1 MPSFVNPIHT
11 NANALNSGTKNEVK
25 DTKNAPK
32 SASKDFN
39 KILNQ
44 KISKDKTAP
53 KENPNALKATPK
65 DAKEDA
71 KELEKTPTPHHQH
84 AQNLAKDQQAPTLKD
99 LLNHKKTTASHEA
112 QHETHEPTLKDLL
125 NHKKTTAS
133 HEAQHETH
141 EMHETNP
148 KTPNETLNKNEKKP
162 NGVASNAHQ
171 ANLTNKNPLTPT
183 NHANN
188 AIKNPT
194 APTHNAKEPKTLKD
208 IHALSQKHDLNA
220 SNIQVGTPLE
230 KKETP
235 LNASDQLALKTTQ
248 TSINHT
254 LAKNDSKNTANLSSV
269 LQSLEKKESH
279 NKERTT
285 PPSNEKKTPPLREA
299 LQMNAIKRDKTLSKK
314 KPEKTPTK
322 TQTTAATPENAPK
335 IPLKTPPLMPLIG
348 ANPPNDNAPTPL
360 EKEEK
365 AKEVS
370 ENKEKTKESN
380 NSAQSAQN
388 AQASDKTSENKSAAP
403 KETIKHFTQQLKQ
416 EIQEYK
422 PPMSRISMDLFPKEL
437 GKVEVTIQKVGK
449 NLKVSVIS
457 HNNSLQT
464 FLDNQQDLKN
474 SLNALGFEG
483 VDLSFSQDSSKEQPK
498 EPLREPFKEQESTPL
513 KENALK
519 SYQEN
524 TDNENKETS
533 MQITLYA

>member
-1 MPSFVNPIHT
+1 MPSPINPIHT
-11 NANALNSGTKNEVK
+11 NASTLNSGAKNE

-32 SASKDFN
+32 NASKDFS

-53 KENPNALKATPK
+53 KENPSALKTTPK

-71 KELEKTPTPHHQH
+71 KALEKTPTLPHQH
-84 AQNLAKDQQAPTLKD
+84 AQNPAKDQQAPTLKD
-99 LLNHKKTTASHEA
+99 WLNHQKTTAPHKA
-112 QHETHEPTLKDLL
+112 QHETHEA
-125 NHKKTTAS
+125 N
-133 HEAQHETH
+133 
-141 EMHETNP
+141 ETNP

-162 NGVASNAHQ
+162 NEALSNAHQ
-171 ANLTNKNPLTPT
+171 TNLPNKNPITPT

-194 APTHNAKEPKTLKD
+194 TPTHNAKDPKTLKD
-208 IHALSQKHDLNA
+208 IQTLSQKHDLNA
-220 SNIQVGTPLE
+220 SNIQATTPLE

-235 LNASDQLALKTTQ
+235 LSTSDHLALKTTQ
-248 TSINHT
+248 TPINHT
-254 LAKNDSKNTANLSSV
+254 LAKNDAKNTANLSSV
-269 LQSLEKKESH
+269 LQSLEKKEPH
-279 NKERTT
+279 NKEHAN
-285 PPSNEKKTPPLREA
+285 PPNNEKKTPPLKEA

-314 KPEKTPTK
+314 KSEKTQTK
-322 TQTTAATPENAPK
+322 TQTTAPSATPENALK
-335 IPLKTPPLMPLIG
+335 IPLKTPPLMPLTG
-348 ANPPNDNAPTPL
+348 ANPPNDNIPTPP
-360 EKEEK
+360 EKEETT
-365 AKEVS
+365 KEIS
-370 ENKEKTKESN
+370 ENKEKAKETN

-388 AQASDKTSENKSAAP
+388 AQASDKTSDNKSIAP

-437 GKVEVTIQKVGK
+437 GKVEVIIQKVGK

-483 VDLSFSQDSSKEQPK
+483 VDLSFSQDSSKEQQAPK
-498 EPLREPFKEQESTPL
+498 DQPKEPFKEQELTPL

-524 TDNENKETS
+524 TDHENQETS

>member
-1 MPSFVNPIHT
+1 MPSPVNPIHT
-11 NANALNSGTKNEVK
+11 NANALNGGAKNEVK

-32 SASKDFN
+32 SASKDFS

-53 KENPNALKATPK
+53 KEDPSASKVTPK

-71 KELEKTPTPHHQH
+71 KTLEKTPTPPHQH
-84 AQNLAKDQQAPTLKD
+84 AQNLAKDQQALTLKD
-99 LLNHKKTTASHEA
+99 WLNHQKTTASHEA
-112 QHETHEPTLKDLL
+112 QHETHEA
-125 NHKKTTAS
+125 N
-133 HEAQHETH
+133 
-141 EMHETNP
+141 ETNP
-148 KTPNETLNKNEKKP
+148 KTPNKTLNKNEKKP
-162 NGVASNAHQ
+162 NEVTSNAHQ
-171 ANLTNKNPLTPT
+171 TNLPNKNPITPT
-183 NHANN
+183 NRTDN
-188 AIKNPT
+188 AIKTPT
-194 APTHNAKEPKTLKD
+194 TPTHNAKDPKTLKD
-208 IHALSQKHDLNA
+208 IQTLSQKHDLNA
-220 SNIQVGTPLE
+220 SNIQAATTPE
-230 KKETP
+230 NKNP
-235 LNASDQLALKTTQ
+235 LNASDHLALKTTQ
-248 TSINHT
+248 TPTNHT
-254 LAKNDSKNTANLSSV
+254 LAKNDAKNTANLSSV
-269 LQSLEKKESH
+269 LQSLEKKDPH
-279 NKERTT
+279 NKEHAT
-285 PPSNEKKTPPLREA
+285 PPNNKKKTPPLKEA

-314 KPEKTPTK
+314 KPEKTPIHVK
-322 TQTTAATPENAPK
+322 TQTTAPSATPENAPK
-335 IPLKTPPLMPLIG
+335 IPLKTPPLMPLMG
-348 ANPPNDNAPTPL
+348 ANPPNNNAPTPL

-365 AKEVS
+365 TQEIS
-370 ENKEKTKESN
+370 DNKEKAKESN

-388 AQASDKTSENKSAAP
+388 TQASDKTSENKNIAP

-422 PPMSRISMDLFPKEL
+422 PPMSKISMDLFPKEL

-483 VDLSFSQDSSKEQPK
+483 VDLSFSQDSSKEQQAPK
-498 EPLREPFKEQESTPL
+498 DQPKEPFKEQELTPL

-524 TDNENKETS
+524 TDHENQETS

>member
-1 MPSFVNPIHT
+1 MPSPVNPIHT
-11 NANALNSGTKNEVK
+11 NANALNSGAKNEVK

-32 SASKDFN
+32 SASKDFS

-71 KELEKTPTPHHQH
+71 KTLEKTPTLPHQH

-99 LLNHKKTTASHEA
+99 WLNRPKTTASHEA
-112 QHETHEPTLKDLL
+112 QHEK
-125 NHKKTTAS
+125 N
-133 HEAQHETH
+133 
-141 EMHETNP
+141 HETNP

-162 NGVASNAHQ
+162 NEVISNAHQ
-171 ANLTNKNPLTPT
+171 TNLPSKNPITPT
-183 NHANN
+183 NRANN
-188 AIKNPT
+188 AIKTPT
-194 APTHNAKEPKTLKD
+194 TPTHNAKESKTLKD
-208 IHALSQKHDLNA
+208 IQTLSQKHDLNA
-220 SNIQVGTPLE
+220 SNIQAATTPE
-230 KKETP
+230 NKTP
-235 LNASDQLALKTTQ
+235 LNASDHLTLKTTQ
-248 TSINHT
+248 TPTNHT
-254 LAKNDSKNTANLSSV
+254 LAKNDAKNTANLSSV
-269 LQSLEKKESH
+269 LQSLEKKEPH
-279 NKERTT
+279 NKEHAN
-285 PPSNEKKTPPLREA
+285 PLNNEKKTPPLKEA
-299 LQMNAIKRDKTLSKK
+299 LEMNAIKRDKTLSKK
-314 KPEKTPTK
+314 KPEKTQTK
-322 TQTTAATPENAPK
+322 AQTTALSITPENAPK

-348 ANPPNDNAPTPL
+348 ANPPPNDNPPTLL
-360 EKEEK
+360 EKEETT
-365 AKEVS
+365 KEAS
-370 ENKEKTKESN
+370 ENKEKTKETN
-380 NSAQSAQN
+380 NSAQNAQN
-388 AQASDKTSENKSAAP
+388 AQASDKTSENKSIAP

-416 EIQEYK
+416 EFQEYK

-437 GKVEVTIQKVGK
+437 GKVEVIIQKVGK

-498 EPLREPFKEQESTPL
+498 EQLRELFKEQELTPL

-524 TDNENKETS
+524 TDHENQETS

>member
-1 MPSFVNPIHT
+1 MPSPVNPIHT
-11 NANALNSGTKNEVK
+11 NANALNSGAKNEVK

-32 SASKDFN
+32 SASKDFS

-71 KELEKTPTPHHQH
+71 KTLEKTPTLPHQH

-99 LLNHKKTTASHEA
+99 WLNRPKTHPTAPHET
-112 QHETHEPTLKDLL
+112 QHETHEA
-125 NHKKTTAS
+125 N
-133 HEAQHETH
+133 
-141 EMHETNP
+141 ETNP

-162 NGVASNAHQ
+162 NEVTSNAHQ
-171 ANLTNKNPLTPT
+171 TNLPNKNPITPT

-188 AIKNPT
+188 AIKTPT
-194 APTHNAKEPKTLKD
+194 TPTHNTKDPKTLKD
-208 IHALSQKHDLNA
+208 IQTLSQKHDLNA
-220 SNIQVGTPLE
+220 SNIQATTPLE

-235 LNASDQLALKTTQ
+235 LSAGDQLALKTAQ
-248 TSINHT
+248 TPINHT
-254 LAKNDSKNTANLSSV
+254 LAKNDAKNTANLSSV

-279 NKERTT
+279 NKEHAT
-285 PPSNEKKTPPLREA
+285 PPNNEKKTPPLKEA
-299 LQMNAIKRDKTLSKK
+299 LPMNAIKRDKTLSKK
-314 KPEKTPTK
+314 KSEKTPTK
-322 TQTTAATPENAPK
+322 AQTTTPSIAPENALK

-365 AKEVS
+365 TKEAS
-370 ENKEKTKESN
+370 DNKEKTKESS

-388 AQASDKTSENKSAAP
+388 AQASDKTSENKSVTP

-498 EPLREPFKEQESTPL
+498 ESLREPFKEQEPTPL

>member
-1 MPSFVNPIHT
+1 MPSPVNSIHT
-11 NANALNSGTKNEVK
+11 NANALNGGAKNEVK
-25 DTKNAPK
+25 DAKNAPK
-32 SASKDFN
+32 SASKDFS

-53 KENPNALKATPK
+53 KESPNPNASKVTPK
-65 DAKEDA
+65 DAKA
-71 KELEKTPTPHHQH
+71 LEKTPTLPHQH
-84 AQNLAKDQQAPTLKD
+84 AQNPAKDQQAPTLKD
-99 LLNHKKTTASHEA
+99 WLNHQKTTASHET
-112 QHETHEPTLKDLL
+112 QHETHE
-125 NHKKTTAS
+125 
-133 HEAQHETH
+133 
-141 EMHETNP
+141 HETNP

-162 NGVASNAHQ
+162 NGVTSNAHQ
-171 ANLTNKNPLTPT
+171 TNLTNKNPITPT

-194 APTHNAKEPKTLKD
+194 APTHNAKESKTLKD
-208 IHALSQKHDLNA
+208 IQTLSQKHDLNA
-220 SNIQVGTPLE
+220 SNIQATTPLE

-235 LNASDQLALKTTQ
+235 LNASDQFALKTTQ
-248 TSINHT
+248 TPINNT
-254 LAKNDSKNTANLSSV
+254 LAKNDAKNTANLSSV
-269 LQSLEKKESH
+269 LQSLEKKDPH
-279 NKERTT
+279 NKEHAN
-285 PPSNEKKTPPLREA
+285 PQNNEKKTPPLKEA
-299 LQMNAIKRDKTLSKK
+299 LEMNAIKRDKTLSKK
-314 KPEKTPTK
+314 KSEKTPIHAK
-322 TQTTAATPENAPK
+322 TQTTAQATTPENTPK

-348 ANPPNDNAPTPL
+348 ANPPNDNAPTLL
-360 EKEEK
+360 EKEETTKEASDNKEK
-365 AKEVS
+365 AKETNS
-370 ENKEKTKESN
+370 
-380 NSAQSAQN
+380 SAQSAQN
-388 AQASDKTSENKSAAP
+388 TQASDKTSENKSIAP

-437 GKVEVTIQKVGK
+437 GKVEVIIQKVGK

-483 VDLSFSQDSSKEQPK
+483 VDLSFSQDSSKEQQAPK
-498 EPLREPFKEQESTPL
+498 DQPKEPFKEQELTPL

-524 TDNENKETS
+524 TDNEHKETS

>member
-1 MPSFVNPIHT
+1 MPSPVNPIHT
-11 NANALNSGTKNEVK
+11 NANALNSGAKNEVK
-25 DTKNAPK
+25 DAKNAPK
-32 SASKDFN
+32 SASKDFS

-53 KENPNALKATPK
+53 KENPNTLKTTPK
-65 DAKEDA
+65 NAKEDA
-71 KELEKTPTPHHQH
+71 KKLEKTPTLPHQH
-84 AQNLAKDQQAPTLKD
+84 AQNPAKDQQAPTLKD

-112 QHETHEPTLKDLL
+112 QHEK
-125 NHKKTTAS
+125 N
-133 HEAQHETH
+133 
-141 EMHETNP
+141 HETNP

-162 NGVASNAHQ
+162 NEVISNAHQ
-171 ANLTNKNPLTPT
+171 TNLASKNPITPT

-194 APTHNAKEPKTLKD
+194 APTHNAKDPKTLKD
-208 IHALSQKHDLNA
+208 IQTLSQKHDLNA
-220 SNIQVGTPLE
+220 SNIQAATTPE
-230 KKETP
+230 NKNP

-248 TSINHT
+248 TPTNHT
-254 LAKNDSKNTANLSSV
+254 LAKNDAKNTANLSSV

-279 NKERTT
+279 NKEHAN
-285 PPSNEKKTPPLREA
+285 PQNNEKKTPPLKEA
-299 LQMNAIKRDKTLSKK
+299 LPMNAIKRDKTLSKK
-314 KPEKTPTK
+314 KSEKTPIHAK
-322 TQTTAATPENAPK
+322 TQTTAPSIAPENAPK
-335 IPLKTPPLMPLIG
+335 IPLKTPPLMPLTG
-348 ANPPNDNAPTPL
+348 ANPPPNDNIPTPL
-360 EKEEK
+360 EKEETT
-365 AKEVS
+365 KEAS
-370 ENKEKTKESN
+370 DNKEKTKESN
-380 NSAQSAQN
+380 SNAQSAQN
-388 AQASDKTSENKSAAP
+388 TQASDKTSENKSIAP

-437 GKVEVTIQKVGK
+437 GKVEVIIQKVGK

-483 VDLSFSQDSSKEQPK
+483 VDLSFSQDSSKEQQAPKDQPK
-498 EPLREPFKEQESTPL
+498 ELFKEQESTPL

-524 TDNENKETS
+524 TDHENQETS

>member
-11 NANALNSGTKNEVK
+11 NANALNSEAKNGVK

-32 SASKDFN
+32 STSKDFS

-112 QHETHEPTLKDLL
+112 QHETHE
-125 NHKKTTAS
+125 
-133 HEAQHETH
+133 
-141 EMHETNP
+141 TNP

-162 NGVASNAHQ
+162 NGVISNAHQ

-208 IHALSQKHDLNA
+208 IQTLSQKHDLNA
-220 SNIQVGTPLE
+220 SNIQVSAPLE

-254 LAKNDSKNTANLSSV
+254 LAKNDAKNTANLSSV
-269 LQSLEKKESH
+269 LQSLEKKEPQ
-279 NKERTT
+279 NKERAT

-322 TQTTAATPENAPK
+322 TQTTAQAATPENAPK

-370 ENKEKTKESN
+370 ENKEKTKEST
-380 NSAQSAQN
+380 NSAQNAQN

-437 GKVEVTIQKVGK
+437 GKVEVVIQKVGK
-449 NLKVSVIS
+449 NLKVSVVS

-498 EPLREPFKEQESTPL
+498 EQLREPFKEQELTPL

>member
-1 MPSFVNPIHT
+1 MPSPVNPLHT
-11 NANALNSGTKNEVK
+11 NANALNGGAKNEVK

-32 SASKDFN
+32 SASKDFS

-53 KENPNALKATPK
+53 KESPNHSALKDAPK

-71 KELEKTPTPHHQH
+71 KALEKTPTLPHQH
-84 AQNLAKDQQAPTLKD
+84 AQNPAKDQQAPTLKD
-99 LLNHKKTTASHEA
+99 WLNHPKTTAEHEA
-112 QHETHEPTLKDLL
+112 QHETHEA
-125 NHKKTTAS
+125 N
-133 HEAQHETH
+133 
-141 EMHETNP
+141 ETNP

-162 NGVASNAHQ
+162 NEVASNAHQ
-171 ANLTNKNPLTPT
+171 TNLPNKNPITPNHATKTPT
-183 NHANN
+183 
-188 AIKNPT
+188 T
-194 APTHNAKEPKTLKD
+194 PTHNAKDPKTLKD
-208 IHALSQKHDLNA
+208 IQTLSQKHDLNA
-220 SNIQVGTPLE
+220 SNIQAATTPENKTPLS
-230 KKETP
+230 
-235 LNASDQLALKTTQ
+235 ASDQLALKTTQ
-248 TSINHT
+248 TPTNHT
-254 LAKNDSKNTANLSSV
+254 LAKNDAKNTANLSSV
-269 LQSLEKKESH
+269 LQSLEKKEPH
-279 NKERTT
+279 NKEHAN
-285 PPSNEKKTPPLREA
+285 PQNSEKKTPPLKEA

-322 TQTTAATPENAPK
+322 TQTTAPSATPENAPK
-335 IPLKTPPLMPLIG
+335 LALKTPPLMPLIG
-348 ANPPNDNAPTPL
+348 ANPPPNDNAPTPL

-365 AKEVS
+365 TKEVS
-370 ENKEKTKESN
+370 DNKEKAKETSSN
-380 NSAQSAQN
+380 AQSAQN
-388 AQASDKTSENKSAAP
+388 TQASDKTSDNKSIAP
-403 KETIKHFTQQLKQ
+403 KETIKHFAQQLKQ

-422 PPMSRISMDLFPKEL
+422 PPMSKISMDLFPKEL

-483 VDLSFSQDSSKEQPK
+483 VDLSFSQDSSKEQQAPK
-498 EPLREPFKEQESTPL
+498 DQPKEPFKEQELTPL

-524 TDNENKETS
+524 TDHENKETS

>member
-1 MPSFVNPIHT
+1 MPSPVNPLHT
-11 NANALNSGTKNEVK
+11 NANALNSGAKNEVK
-25 DTKNAPK
+25 DAKNAPK
-32 SASKDFN
+32 SASKDFS

-44 KISKDKTAP
+44 KISKDKTAS
-53 KENPNALKATPK
+53 KESPNPNASKVTPK
-65 DAKEDA
+65 DAKT
-71 KELEKTPTPHHQH
+71 LEKTPTPPHQH

-99 LLNHKKTTASHEA
+99 WLNHKKTTAPHEA
-112 QHETHEPTLKDLL
+112 QHETHE
-125 NHKKTTAS
+125 
-133 HEAQHETH
+133 
-141 EMHETNP
+141 HETNP
-148 KTPNETLNKNEKKP
+148 KAPNETLNKNEKKP
-162 NGVASNAHQ
+162 NEVTSNAHQ
-171 ANLTNKNPLTPT
+171 TNLPNKNPITPT
-183 NHANN
+183 NRANN

-194 APTHNAKEPKTLKD
+194 TPTHNAKDPKTLKD
-208 IHALSQKHDLNA
+208 IQTLSQKHDLNA
-220 SNIQVGTPLE
+220 SNIQAATTPE
-230 KKETP
+230 NKNP
-235 LNASDQLALKTTQ
+235 LNASDQFALKTTQ
-248 TSINHT
+248 TPTSHT
-254 LAKNDSKNTANLSSV
+254 LAKNDAKNTANLSSV
-269 LQSLEKKESH
+269 LQSLEKKESL
-279 NKERTT
+279 NKEHAN
-285 PPSNEKKTPPLREA
+285 PQNSEKKTPPLKEA

-322 TQTTAATPENAPK
+322 TQTTAPSIAPENAPK

-348 ANPPNDNAPTPL
+348 ANPPPNNNAPTPL
-360 EKEEK
+360 EKEETT
-365 AKEVS
+365 KEAS
-370 ENKEKTKESN
+370 DNKEKTKESS
-380 NSAQSAQN
+380 NSTQNAQN
-388 AQASDKTSENKSAAP
+388 AQASDKTSENKSIAP

-422 PPMSRISMDLFPKEL
+422 PPMSKISMDLFPKEL
-437 GKVEVTIQKVGK
+437 GKVEVVIQKVGK

-498 EPLREPFKEQESTPL
+498 EQLREPFKEQELTPL

>member
-1 MPSFVNPIHT
+1 MPSPINPIHT
-11 NANALNSGTKNEVK
+11 NASTNANANASTLINSGAKNE

-32 SASKDFN
+32 SASKDFS

-53 KENPNALKATPK
+53 KENPSALKATPK
-65 DAKEDA
+65 NSKEGAKEDA
-71 KELEKTPTPHHQH
+71 KALEKTPTLPHQH
-84 AQNLAKDQQAPTLKD
+84 AQNPAKDQQAPTLKD
-99 LLNHKKTTASHEA
+99 LLNHQKTTASHEA
-112 QHETHEPTLKDLL
+112 QHETHK
-125 NHKKTTAS
+125 
-133 HEAQHETH
+133 
-141 EMHETNP
+141 MHETNP

-162 NGVASNAHQ
+162 NGVISNAHQ
-171 ANLTNKNPLTPT
+171 ENLTHKNPLTPT
-183 NHANN
+183 NHAN
-188 AIKNPT
+188 KNPT

-208 IHALSQKHDLNA
+208 IQTLSQKHDLNA

-254 LAKNDSKNTANLSSV
+254 LAKNDAKNTANLSSV

-279 NKERTT
+279 NKEHAT

-322 TQTTAATPENAPK
+322 TQTTAPSITPENAPK
-335 IPLKTPPLMPLIG
+335 ISLKTPPLMPLIG

-360 EKEEK
+360 EKEETT
-365 AKEVS
+365 KETS
-370 ENKEKTKESN
+370 DNKEKTKEST

-388 AQASDKTSENKSAAP
+388 AQASDKASENKSTAP

-483 VDLSFSQDSSKEQPK
+483 VDLSFSQDSSKEQPR
-498 EPLREPFKEQESTPL
+498 EPLREPFKEQELTPL

-524 TDNENKETS
+524 TDNENQETS

>member
-1 MPSFVNPIHT
+1 MPSPINPIHT
-11 NANALNSGTKNEVK
+11 NANASASINSGAKNEVK

-32 SASKDFN
+32 SASKDFS

-65 DAKEDA
+65 DAKENA

-99 LLNHKKTTASHEA
+99 LLNHKKTTVSHEA
-112 QHETHEPTLKDLL
+112 QHEI
-125 NHKKTTAS
+125 HKN
-133 HEAQHETH
+133 
-141 EMHETNP
+141 HETNP

-162 NGVASNAHQ
+162 NGVTSNAHQ

-183 NHANN
+183 NHAN
-188 AIKNPT
+188 KNPT
-194 APTHNAKEPKTLKD
+194 APTDTKKEPKTLKD
-208 IHALSQKHDLNA
+208 IQTLSQKHDLNA

-248 TSINHT
+248 TPINNT
-254 LAKNDSKNTANLSSV
+254 LAKNDAKNTANLSSV

-279 NKERTT
+279 NKEHAT

-322 TQTTAATPENAPK
+322 TQTITQAVTPENAPK

-370 ENKEKTKESN
+370 ENKEKTKESTS
-380 NSAQSAQN
+380 SAQSAQN
-388 AQASDKTSENKSAAP
+388 AQASDKASENKSAAP

-498 EPLREPFKEQESTPL
+498 EPFKESFKDQESTPL

>member
-1 MPSFVNPIHT
+1 MPSPINPIHT
-11 NANALNSGTKNEVK
+11 NANALNSGAKNE

-32 SASKDFN
+32 SASKDFS

-53 KENPNALKATPK
+53 KEDPNALKATPK
-65 DAKEDA
+65 DAKA
-71 KELEKTPTPHHQH
+71 LEKTPTLPYQH
-84 AQNLAKDQQAPTLKD
+84 AQNPAKDQQAPTLKD
-99 LLNHKKTTASHEA
+99 WLNHQKTTASHEA
-112 QHETHEPTLKDLL
+112 QHETHE
-125 NHKKTTAS
+125 
-133 HEAQHETH
+133 
-141 EMHETNP
+141 HETNP

-162 NGVASNAHQ
+162 NGVTSNAHQ
-171 ANLTNKNPLTPT
+171 TNLASKNPITPT

-194 APTHNAKEPKTLKD
+194 TPTHNAKDPKTLKD
-208 IHALSQKHDLNA
+208 IQTLSQKHDLNA
-220 SNIQVGTPLE
+220 SNIQAATTPE
-230 KKETP
+230 NKNP
-235 LNASDQLALKTTQ
+235 LNASDHLALKTTQ
-248 TSINHT
+248 TPTNHT
-254 LAKNDSKNTANLSSV
+254 LAKNGAKNTANLSSV

-279 NKERTT
+279 NKEHAN
-285 PPSNEKKTPPLREA
+285 PSHNEKKTPPLKEA

-314 KPEKTPTK
+314 KSEKTPTK
-322 TQTTAATPENAPK
+322 AQTTAPSIAPENAPK
-335 IPLKTPPLMPLIG
+335 IPFKTPPLMPLIG
-348 ANPPNDNAPTPL
+348 ANPPNDNIPTPL

-365 AKEVS
+365 TQEIS
-370 ENKEKTKESN
+370 DNKEKTKETN
-380 NSAQSAQN
+380 NSAQNAQN
-388 AQASDKTSENKSAAP
+388 TQASDKTSENKSVTP

-422 PPMSRISMDLFPKEL
+422 PPMSKISMDLFPKEL
-437 GKVEVTIQKVGK
+437 GKVEVIIQKVGK

-498 EPLREPFKEQESTPL
+498 EQLRELFKEQESTPL

>member
-1 MPSFVNPIHT
+1 MPSPINPIHT
-11 NANALNSGTKNEVK
+11 NASANALNSGAKNEVK
-25 DTKNAPK
+25 EAKNAPK
-32 SASKDFN
+32 SASKDFS

-65 DAKEDA
+65 NSKEGAKENA

-112 QHETHEPTLKDLL
+112 QHEI
-125 NHKKTTAS
+125 HKN
-133 HEAQHETH
+133 
-141 EMHETNP
+141 HETNP

-162 NGVASNAHQ
+162 NGVASSAHQ

-183 NHANN
+183 NN

-208 IHALSQKHDLNA
+208 IQTLSQKHDLNA
-220 SNIQVGTPLE
+220 SNIQVGAPLE

-248 TSINHT
+248 TPINHT
-254 LAKNDSKNTANLSSV
+254 LAKNDAKNTANLSSV

-299 LQMNAIKRDKTLSKK
+299 LPMNAIKRDKTLSKK
-314 KPEKTPTK
+314 KLEKTPTK

-335 IPLKTPPLMPLIG
+335 VPLKTPPLMPLIG
-348 ANPPNDNAPTPL
+348 ANSPNDNAPTPL

-365 AKEVS
+365 AKEAS
-370 ENKEKTKESN
+370 DNKEKTKEST
-380 NSAQSAQN
+380 NSTQSTQN

-498 EPLREPFKEQESTPL
+498 EQLREPFKEQESTPL

>member
-1 MPSFVNPIHT
+1 MPSPVNPIHT
-11 NANALNSGTKNEVK
+11 NANALNSGAKNEVK
-25 DTKNAPK
+25 DAKNAPK
-32 SASKDFN
+32 STSKDFS

-53 KENPNALKATPK
+53 KESPNHSALKATPK
-65 DAKEDA
+65 DAKA
-71 KELEKTPTPHHQH
+71 LEKTPTPNHQH

-99 LLNHKKTTASHEA
+99 LLNHPKTHPTAE
-112 QHETHEPTLKDLL
+112 HETHEA
-125 NHKKTTAS
+125 N
-133 HEAQHETH
+133 
-141 EMHETNP
+141 ETNP

-162 NGVASNAHQ
+162 NEVASNAHQ
-171 ANLTNKNPLTPT
+171 TNLPNKNPITP

-188 AIKNPT
+188 ANNANKTPT
-194 APTHNAKEPKTLKD
+194 TPTHNAKDPKTLKD
-208 IHALSQKHDLNA
+208 IQTLSQKHDLNA
-220 SNIQVGTPLE
+220 SNIQAATTPE
-230 KKETP
+230 NKNP
-235 LNASDQLALKTTQ
+235 LNASDHLALKTTQ
-248 TSINHT
+248 TPTNHT
-254 LAKNDSKNTANLSSV
+254 LAKNDAKNTANLSSV
-269 LQSLEKKESH
+269 LQSLEKKEPL
-279 NKERTT
+279 NKEHAN
-285 PPSNEKKTPPLREA
+285 PQNNEKKTPPLKEA

-314 KPEKTPTK
+314 KPEKTPTHAK
-322 TQTTAATPENAPK
+322 TQTTAQATTPENAPK
-335 IPLKTPPLMPLIG
+335 LALKTPPLMPLIG

-365 AKEVS
+365 TKEIS
-370 ENKEKTKESN
+370 DNKEKAKETNSN
-380 NSAQSAQN
+380 AQSAQN
-388 AQASDKTSENKSAAP
+388 TQASDKTSENKSIAP

-422 PPMSRISMDLFPKEL
+422 PPMSKISMDLFPKEL

-483 VDLSFSQDSSKEQPK
+483 VDLSFSQDSSKEQQAPK
-498 EPLREPFKEQESTPL
+498 EQPKEPFKEQELTPL

-524 TDNENKETS
+524 TDHENQETS

>member
-1 MPSFVNPIHT
+1 MPSPVNPIHT
-11 NANALNSGTKNEVK
+11 NANALNSGAKSEY
-25 DTKNAPK
+25 TKNAPK
-32 SASKDFN
+32 SASKDFS

-65 DAKEDA
+65 NSKEGAKEDA
-71 KELEKTPTPHHQH
+71 KTLKTPTLPHQH

-99 LLNHKKTTASHEA
+99 WLNHKKTTAEHEA
-112 QHETHEPTLKDLL
+112 QHETHEA
-125 NHKKTTAS
+125 N
-133 HEAQHETH
+133 
-141 EMHETNP
+141 ETNP

-162 NGVASNAHQ
+162 NEVISNAHQ
-171 ANLTNKNPLTPT
+171 TNLPNKNPLTPT
-183 NHANN
+183 NHANH

-194 APTHNAKEPKTLKD
+194 APTHNAKESKTLKD
-208 IHALSQKHDLNA
+208 IQALSQKHDLNA
-220 SNIQVGTPLE
+220 SNIQAATTPE
-230 KKETP
+230 NKNP
-235 LNASDQLALKTTQ
+235 LNASDQFALKTTQ
-248 TSINHT
+248 TPINHT
-254 LAKNDSKNTANLSSV
+254 LAKNDAKNTANLSSV
-269 LQSLEKKESH
+269 LQSLGKKEPP
-279 NKERTT
+279 NKDHAT
-285 PPSNEKKTPPLREA
+285 PQNNEKKTPPLKEA
-299 LQMNAIKRDKTLSKK
+299 LPMNAIKRDKTLSKK
-314 KPEKTPTK
+314 KSEKTPTK
-322 TQTTAATPENAPK
+322 AQTTAPSIAPKNAPK

-348 ANPPNDNAPTPL
+348 ANPPPNNNAPTPL
-360 EKEEK
+360 EKEETT
-365 AKEVS
+365 KEAS
-370 ENKEKTKESN
+370 DNKEKTKETN

-388 AQASDKTSENKSAAP
+388 AQASDKTSENKSVTP

-437 GKVEVTIQKVGK
+437 GKVEVIIQKVGK

-498 EPLREPFKEQESTPL
+498 EQLRELFKEQESSPL

-524 TDNENKETS
+524 TDHENKETS

>member
-1 MPSFVNPIHT
+1 MPSPVNPLHT
-11 NANALNSGTKNEVK
+11 NANALNSGAKNEVK
-25 DTKNAPK
+25 DAKNAPK
-32 SASKDFN
+32 SASKDFS

-53 KENPNALKATPK
+53 KEDPNALKATPK
-65 DAKEDA
+65 DAKA
-71 KELEKTPTPHHQH
+71 LEKTPTLPHQH
-84 AQNLAKDQQAPTLKD
+84 AQKLAKDQQAPTLKD
-99 LLNHKKTTASHEA
+99 WLNHKKTTAPHET
-112 QHETHEPTLKDLL
+112 QHETHEA
-125 NHKKTTAS
+125 N
-133 HEAQHETH
+133 
-141 EMHETNP
+141 ETNP

-162 NGVASNAHQ
+162 NGVTSNAHQ
-171 ANLTNKNPLTPT
+171 TNLASKNPITP

-194 APTHNAKEPKTLKD
+194 APTDTKKEPKTLKD
-208 IHALSQKHDLNA
+208 IQTLSQKHDLNA
-220 SNIQVGTPLE
+220 SNIQAATTPE
-230 KKETP
+230 NKTP
-235 LNASDQLALKTTQ
+235 LNASDQFALKTTQ
-248 TSINHT
+248 TPTNHT
-254 LAKNDSKNTANLSSV
+254 LAKNDAKNTANLSSV

-279 NKERTT
+279 NKEHAT
-285 PPSNEKKTPPLREA
+285 PPNNEKKTPPLKEA

-314 KPEKTPTK
+314 NSEKTPTHAK
-322 TQTTAATPENAPK
+322 TQTTAQATTPENAPK
-335 IPLKTPPLMPLIG
+335 LTLKTPPLMPLIG

-365 AKEVS
+365 TKEIS
-370 ENKEKTKESN
+370 DNKEKAKET
-380 NSAQSAQN
+380 NSSTQSAQN
-388 AQASDKTSENKSAAP
+388 AQASDKTSENKSVTP

-422 PPMSRISMDLFPKEL
+422 PPMSKISMDLFPKEL
-437 GKVEVTIQKVGK
+437 GKVEVIIQKVGK

-498 EPLREPFKEQESTPL
+498 EQLRELFKEQELTPL

-524 TDNENKETS
+524 TDHENKETS

>member
-11 NANALNSGTKNEVK
+11 NANANASTLINSGAKNEVK

-32 SASKDFN
+32 SASKDFS

-53 KENPNALKATPK
+53 KESPNALKATPK
-65 DAKEDA
+65 DAKENA

-99 LLNHKKTTASHEA
+99 LLNHKKTTASHES
-112 QHETHEPTLKDLL
+112 QHETHK
-125 NHKKTTAS
+125 N
-133 HEAQHETH
+133 
-141 EMHETNP
+141 HETNP

-171 ANLTNKNPLTPT
+171 TNSTNKNPLTPT
-183 NHANN
+183 NHAN
-188 AIKNPT
+188 
-194 APTHNAKEPKTLKD
+194 NAKEPKTLKD

-235 LNASDQLALKTTQ
+235 LNANDQLALKTTQ
-248 TSINHT
+248 TPINHT
-254 LAKNDSKNTANLSSV
+254 LAKNDAKNTANLSSV

-279 NKERTT
+279 NKEHAT
-285 PPSNEKKTPPLREA
+285 PPHNEKKTPPLREA

-322 TQTTAATPENAPK
+322 TQTTAQAAMPENAPK
-335 IPLKTPPLMPLIG
+335 ISLKTPPLMPLIG
-348 ANPPNDNAPTPL
+348 ANPPNNNAPTPL

-365 AKEVS
+365 TKEAS
-370 ENKEKTKESN
+370 DNKEKTKESS

-388 AQASDKTSENKSAAP
+388 TQASDKTSENKSVTP

-498 EPLREPFKEQESTPL
+498 EQLKEQLGESFKEQESTPL

>member
-1 MPSFVNPIHT
+1 MPSPVNPIHT
-11 NANALNSGTKNEVK
+11 NANANASTLINSGAKNE

-32 SASKDFN
+32 SASKDFS

-71 KELEKTPTPHHQH
+71 KTLEKTPTLHPQH
-84 AQNLAKDQQAPTLKD
+84 AQNPAKDQQAPTLKD
-99 LLNHKKTTASHEA
+99 WLNHQKTTASHEA
-112 QHETHEPTLKDLL
+112 QHETHET
-125 NHKKTTAS
+125 N
-133 HEAQHETH
+133 
-141 EMHETNP
+141 ETNP

-162 NGVASNAHQ
+162 NEVTSNAHQ
-171 ANLTNKNPLTPT
+171 TNLPNKNPLTPT
-183 NHANN
+183 NRTNN

-194 APTHNAKEPKTLKD
+194 APTDTKKEPKTLKD
-208 IHALSQKHDLNA
+208 IQTLSQKHDLNA
-220 SNIQVGTPLE
+220 SNIQATTPLE

-235 LNASDQLALKTTQ
+235 LNASDHLALKTTQ
-248 TSINHT
+248 TPTNHT
-254 LAKNDSKNTANLSSV
+254 LAKNDAKNTANLSSV
-269 LQSLEKKESH
+269 LQSLEKKDPLS
-279 NKERTT
+279 KERAT
-285 PPSNEKKTPPLREA
+285 PPSNEKKTPPLKEA
-299 LQMNAIKRDKTLSKK
+299 LPMNAIKRDKTLSKK

-322 TQTTAATPENAPK
+322 TQTTAQAVTPENAPK

-348 ANPPNDNAPTPL
+348 ANPPNDNPPTLL
-360 EKEEK
+360 EEEETIKE
-365 AKEVS
+365 AS
-370 ENKEKTKESN
+370 DNKEKTKESN
-380 NSAQSAQN
+380 NSAQSTQN
-388 AQASDKTSENKSAAP
+388 AQASDKTSENKSVTP
-403 KETIKHFTQQLKQ
+403 KETIKHFAQQLKQ

-422 PPMSRISMDLFPKEL
+422 PPMSKISMDLFPKEL
-437 GKVEVTIQKVGK
+437 GKVEVIIQKVGK

-498 EPLREPFKEQESTPL
+498 EQLRESFKEQELTPL

-524 TDNENKETS
+524 TDNESKETS

>member
-11 NANALNSGTKNEVK
+11 NASANANALNSGAKNEVK

-32 SASKDFN
+32 SASKDFS

-44 KISKDKTAP
+44 KISKDKSAP
-53 KENPNALKATPK
+53 KENPSALKATPK
-65 DAKEDA
+65 DA

-112 QHETHEPTLKDLL
+112 QHETHE
-125 NHKKTTAS
+125 
-133 HEAQHETH
+133 
-141 EMHETNP
+141 TNP
-148 KTPNETLNKNEKKP
+148 KTPNETLSKNEKKP
-162 NGVASNAHQ
+162 NEVASNAHQ
-171 ANLTNKNPLTPT
+171 TSLTNKNPLTPT
-183 NHANN
+183 NHP
-188 AIKNPT
+188 IKNPT

-208 IHALSQKHDLNA
+208 IQTLSQKHDLNA

-230 KKETP
+230 KKETS

-254 LAKNDSKNTANLSSV
+254 LVKNGTKNTANLSSV

-279 NKERTT
+279 NKERAT

-299 LQMNAIKRDKTLSKK
+299 LQMNAVKKDKTLSKK

-322 TQTTAATPENAPK
+322 TQTTAQAATPENAPK

-370 ENKEKTKESN
+370 ENKEKTKEST
-380 NSAQSAQN
+380 NSAQNAQN

>member
-1 MPSFVNPIHT
+1 MPSPVNPIHT
-11 NANALNSGTKNEVK
+11 NANALNSGAKNEVK

-32 SASKDFN
+32 SASKDFS

-71 KELEKTPTPHHQH
+71 KTLEKTPTLQPQH
-84 AQNLAKDQQAPTLKD
+84 AQNLAKNQQAPTLKD
-99 LLNHKKTTASHEA
+99 WLNRPKTHPTASHEA
-112 QHETHEPTLKDLL
+112 QHEK
-125 NHKKTTAS
+125 N
-133 HEAQHETH
+133 
-141 EMHETNP
+141 HETNP

-162 NGVASNAHQ
+162 NGVTSNAHQ
-171 ANLTNKNPLTPT
+171 TNLTNKNPITPT
-183 NHANN
+183 NHANH

-208 IHALSQKHDLNA
+208 IQTLSQKHDLNA
-220 SNIQVGTPLE
+220 SNIQATTPLE

-248 TSINHT
+248 APINNT
-254 LAKNDSKNTANLSSV
+254 LAKNDAKNTANLSSV

-279 NKERTT
+279 NKEHAN
-285 PPSNEKKTPPLREA
+285 PLNNEKKTPPLKEA

-314 KPEKTPTK
+314 KSEKTPTK
-322 TQTTAATPENAPK
+322 AQTTAPSITPENAPK
-335 IPLKTPPLMPLIG
+335 ISLKMPPLIPLIG
-348 ANPPNDNAPTPL
+348 ANPPNDNIPTPL
-360 EKEEK
+360 EKEETT
-365 AKEVS
+365 KEAS
-370 ENKEKTKESN
+370 DNKEKTKETNS
-380 NSAQSAQN
+380 SAQSAQN
-388 AQASDKTSENKSAAP
+388 AQASDKTSENKSTAP

-437 GKVEVTIQKVGK
+437 GKVEVIIQKVGK

-498 EPLREPFKEQESTPL
+498 EQLREPFKEQELPPL
-513 KENALK
+513 KESALK

-524 TDNENKETS
+524 TDHENQETS

>member
-1 MPSFVNPIHT
+1 MPSPINPIHT
-11 NANALNSGTKNEVK
+11 NASTLINSGAKNE

-32 SASKDFN
+32 SASKDFS

-65 DAKEDA
+65 DAKEGA
-71 KELEKTPTPHHQH
+71 KTLEKTPTLPHQH
-84 AQNLAKDQQAPTLKD
+84 AQNPAKDQQAPTLKD
-99 LLNHKKTTASHEA
+99 LLNHKKTTASHET
-112 QHETHEPTLKDLL
+112 QHEK
-125 NHKKTTAS
+125 N
-133 HEAQHETH
+133 
-141 EMHETNP
+141 HETNP
-148 KTPNETLNKNEKKP
+148 KIPNETLNKNEKKP
-162 NGVASNAHQ
+162 NEVTSNAHQ
-171 ANLTNKNPLTPT
+171 TNLASKNPLTPT
-183 NHANN
+183 NHANH
-188 AIKNPT
+188 AIKSPT
-194 APTHNAKEPKTLKD
+194 TPTHNAKESKTLKD
-208 IHALSQKHDLNA
+208 IQTLSQKHDLNA
-220 SNIQVGTPLE
+220 SNIQATTTPE
-230 KKETP
+230 NKTP
-235 LNASDQLALKTTQ
+235 LNASDHLALKTTQ

-254 LAKNDSKNTANLSSV
+254 LTKNDAKNTANLSSV

-285 PPSNEKKTPPLREA
+285 PPNNEKKTPPLKEA
-299 LQMNAIKRDKTLSKK
+299 LPMNAIKRDKTLSRKK
-314 KPEKTPTK
+314 SEKTPTK
-322 TQTTAATPENAPK
+322 AQTTISSATPENAPK
-335 IPLKTPPLMPLIG
+335 IPLKTPPLMPLTG
-348 ANPPNDNAPTPL
+348 ANPPNDNPPTPL
-360 EKEEK
+360 EKEE
-365 AKEVS
+365 ATKEAS
-370 ENKEKTKESN
+370 DNKEKTKESN
-380 NSAQSAQN
+380 NSAQNTQN
-388 AQASDKTSENKSAAP
+388 AQASDKTSENKSVTP

-437 GKVEVTIQKVGK
+437 GKVEVVIQKVGK

-483 VDLSFSQDSSKEQPK
+483 VDLSFSQDSSKEQEK
-498 EPLREPFKEQESTPL
+498 EPFKEPFKEQELTPL

-524 TDNENKETS
+524 TDHENKETS

>member
-1 MPSFVNPIHT
+1 MPSPVNPIHT
-11 NANALNSGTKNEVK
+11 NASTLNSGAKNE

-32 SASKDFN
+32 SASKDFS

-65 DAKEDA
+65 NSKESAKEDA
-71 KELEKTPTPHHQH
+71 KALEKTPTLQPQH
-84 AQNLAKDQQAPTLKD
+84 AQNFAKDQQAPTLKD
-99 LLNHKKTTASHEA
+99 WLNHKKTTASHEA
-112 QHETHEPTLKDLL
+112 QHETHE
-125 NHKKTTAS
+125 
-133 HEAQHETH
+133 
-141 EMHETNP
+141 TNQ

-162 NGVASNAHQ
+162 NEVTSNAHQ
-171 ANLTNKNPLTPT
+171 TNLPNKNPITPT

-194 APTHNAKEPKTLKD
+194 TPTHNAKESKTLKD
-208 IHALSQKHDLNA
+208 IQTLSQKHDLNA
-220 SNIQVGTPLE
+220 SNIQAATTPE
-230 KKETP
+230 NKTP

-248 TSINHT
+248 APTNHT

-269 LQSLEKKESH
+269 LQSLEKKDPHS
-279 NKERTT
+279 KEHAT
-285 PPSNEKKTPPLREA
+285 PPNNEKKTPPLKEA
-299 LQMNAIKRDKTLSKK
+299 LEMNAIKRDKTLSKK

-322 TQTTAATPENAPK
+322 AQTTTPSIAPENAPK

-348 ANPPNDNAPTPL
+348 ANPPNDNPPTLL
-360 EKEEK
+360 EKEETT
-365 AKEVS
+365 KEAS
-370 ENKEKTKESN
+370 DNKEKTKESN

-388 AQASDKTSENKSAAP
+388 AQASDKTSENKSVTP

-437 GKVEVTIQKVGK
+437 GKVEVIIQKVGK

-498 EPLREPFKEQESTPL
+498 EQLRELFKEQESTPL

-524 TDNENKETS
+524 TDNEHKETS

>member
-1 MPSFVNPIHT
+1 MPSPVNPIHT
-11 NANALNSGTKNEVK
+11 NVSTLNSGAKNE

-32 SASKDFN
+32 SASKDFS

-44 KISKDKTAP
+44 KISKDKTTP
-53 KENPNALKATPK
+53 KENPNALKATPQDAK
-65 DAKEDA
+65 ENAKEDA
-71 KELEKTPTPHHQH
+71 KTLEKTPTLPHQH
-84 AQNLAKDQQAPTLKD
+84 AQNPVKDQQAPTLKD
-99 LLNHKKTTASHEA
+99 LLNHQKTTASHEA
-112 QHETHEPTLKDLL
+112 QHEK
-125 NHKKTTAS
+125 N
-133 HEAQHETH
+133 
-141 EMHETNP
+141 HETNP

-162 NGVASNAHQ
+162 NEALSNAHQ
-171 ANLTNKNPLTPT
+171 TNLTNKNPITPT

-188 AIKNPT
+188 AIKTPT
-194 APTHNAKEPKTLKD
+194 TPTHNAKDPKTLKD
-208 IHALSQKHDLNA
+208 IQTLSQKYDLNA
-220 SNIQVGTPLE
+220 SNIQTTAPLE

-248 TSINHT
+248 TPTNHT
-254 LAKNDSKNTANLSSV
+254 LAKNDAKNTANLSSV
-269 LQSLEKKESH
+269 LQSLEKKESP
-279 NKERTT
+279 NKEHAT
-285 PPSNEKKTPPLREA
+285 PLNNEKKTPPLKEA

-314 KPEKTPTK
+314 KSEK
-322 TQTTAATPENAPK
+322 TQTKAQTTAPSIAPENAPK

-348 ANPPNDNAPTPL
+348 ANPPPNDNIPTPL
-360 EKEEK
+360 EKEETTKEASDNKEK
-365 AKEVS
+365 AKE
-370 ENKEKTKESN
+370 SN
-380 NSAQSAQN
+380 SSAQSAQN
-388 AQASDKTSENKSAAP
+388 TQASDKTSENKSIAP

-437 GKVEVTIQKVGK
+437 GKVEVIIQKVGK

-498 EPLREPFKEQESTPL
+498 EQLRELFKEQESSPL

-524 TDNENKETS
+524 TDHENQETS

>member
-1 MPSFVNPIHT
+1 MPSPINPIHT
-11 NANALNSGTKNEVK
+11 NASANASALNSGAKNE

-32 SASKDFN
+32 SASKDFS

-53 KENPNALKATPK
+53 KNSNPSALKDTPQNALKDK
-65 DAKEDA
+65 
-71 KELEKTPTPHHQH
+71 LEKTPTPHHQH
-84 AQNLAKDQQAPTLKD
+84 AQNPAKDQQAPTLKD

-112 QHETHEPTLKDLL
+112 QHE
-125 NHKKTTAS
+125 N
-133 HEAQHETH
+133 
-141 EMHETNP
+141 HETNP

-162 NGVASNAHQ
+162 NGVTSNAHQ
-171 ANLTNKNPLTPT
+171 TNLTNKNPLTPT
-183 NHANN
+183 NHANH

-208 IHALSQKHDLNA
+208 IQTLSQKHDLNA
-220 SNIQVGTPLE
+220 SNIQATAPLE

-235 LNASDQLALKTTQ
+235 LSASDQLALKTTQ
-248 TSINHT
+248 APINHT
-254 LAKNDSKNTANLSSV
+254 LAKNDAKNTANLSSV
-269 LQSLEKKESH
+269 LQSLEKKDPH
-279 NKERTT
+279 NKEHAT
-285 PPSNEKKTPPLREA
+285 PPNNEKKTPPLKEA

-314 KPEKTPTK
+314 KSEKTPTK
-322 TQTTAATPENAPK
+322 AQTTAPSIAPENAPK
-335 IPLKTPPLMPLIG
+335 IPLKTPLLMPLTG
-348 ANPPNDNAPTPL
+348 ANPPPNDNPPTPL

-365 AKEVS
+365 TQEIS
-370 ENKEKTKESN
+370 ENKEKTKETN
-380 NSAQSAQN
+380 NSAQNAQN
-388 AQASDKTSENKSAAP
+388 TQASDKTSENKSTAP

-437 GKVEVTIQKVGK
+437 GKVEVIIQKVGK

-498 EPLREPFKEQESTPL
+498 EQLRELFKEQESTPL

-524 TDNENKETS
+524 TDHENQETS

>member
-1 MPSFVNPIHT
+1 MPSPINPIHT
-11 NANALNSGTKNEVK
+11 NANANALINSGAKNE

-32 SASKDFN
+32 SASKDFS

-44 KISKDKTAP
+44 KISKDKTTP

-65 DAKEDA
+65 DAKA
-71 KELEKTPTPHHQH
+71 LEKTPIPHHQH
-84 AQNLAKDQQAPTLKD
+84 AQNPAKDQQAPTLKD
-99 LLNHKKTTASHEA
+99 LLNHQKTTASHED
-112 QHETHEPTLKDLL
+112 QHE
-125 NHKKTTAS
+125 KK
-133 HEAQHETH
+133 
-141 EMHETNP
+141 HETNP

-162 NGVASNAHQ
+162 NGVTSNAHQ
-171 ANLTNKNPLTPT
+171 TNLTNKNPLTPT

-194 APTHNAKEPKTLKD
+194 TPTHNAKEPKTLKD
-208 IHALSQKHDLNA
+208 IQTLSQKHDLNA
-220 SNIQVGTPLE
+220 SNIQAATTPE
-230 KKETP
+230 NKNP
-235 LNASDQLALKTTQ
+235 LNASDHLALKTTQ
-248 TSINHT
+248 TPINNT
-254 LAKNDSKNTANLSSV
+254 LAKNDAKNTANLSSV
-269 LQSLEKKESH
+269 LQSLEKKESP

-285 PPSNEKKTPPLREA
+285 PPNNEKKTPPLKEA
-299 LQMNAIKRDKTLSKK
+299 LPMNAIKRDKTLSKK
-314 KPEKTPTK
+314 KPEKTQTK
-322 TQTTAATPENAPK
+322 AQTTTPSIAPENAPK

-348 ANPPNDNAPTPL
+348 ANPPNDNPPTLL
-360 EKEEK
+360 EKEETT
-365 AKEVS
+365 KEAS
-370 ENKEKTKESN
+370 DNKEKTKEST

-388 AQASDKTSENKSAAP
+388 AQASDKTNENKSVTP

-422 PPMSRISMDLFPKEL
+422 PPMSRISMDLFPREL
-437 GKVEVTIQKVGK
+437 GKVEVVIQKVGK

-498 EPLREPFKEQESTPL
+498 EQLRELFKEQESSPL

-524 TDNENKETS
+524 TDHENQETS

>member
-1 MPSFVNPIHT
+1 MPSPVNPIHT
-11 NANALNSGTKNEVK
+11 NANALNSGAKNEVK

-32 SASKDFN
+32 SASKDFS

-71 KELEKTPTPHHQH
+71 KTLEKTPTLQPQH
-84 AQNLAKDQQAPTLKD
+84 AQNPAKDQQAPTLKD

-112 QHETHEPTLKDLL
+112 QHEK
-125 NHKKTTAS
+125 N
-133 HEAQHETH
+133 
-141 EMHETNP
+141 HETNP

-162 NGVASNAHQ
+162 NGVTSNAHQ
-171 ANLTNKNPLTPT
+171 TNLPSKNPITP

-194 APTHNAKEPKTLKD
+194 TPTHNAKESKTLKD
-208 IHALSQKHDLNA
+208 IQTLSQKHDLNA
-220 SNIQVGTPLE
+220 SNIQAATTPE
-230 KKETP
+230 NKTP
-235 LNASDQLALKTTQ
+235 LNASDHLALKTTQ
-248 TSINHT
+248 TPTNHT
-254 LAKNDSKNTANLSSV
+254 LAKNDAKNTANLSSV

-279 NKERTT
+279 NKEHAN
-285 PPSNEKKTPPLREA
+285 PLNNEKKTPPLKEA
-299 LQMNAIKRDKTLSKK
+299 LPMNAIKRDKTLSKK
-314 KPEKTPTK
+314 KSEKTPTK
-322 TQTTAATPENAPK
+322 AQTTTPSAMPENAPK
-335 IPLKTPPLMPLIG
+335 IPLKTPPLMPLTG
-348 ANPPNDNAPTPL
+348 ANPPPNNNAPTLL
-360 EKEEK
+360 EKEETT
-365 AKEVS
+365 KEAS
-370 ENKEKTKESN
+370 DNKEKTKESN
-380 NSAQSAQN
+380 NSAQNAQN
-388 AQASDKTSENKSAAP
+388 AQASDKTSENKSIAP

-437 GKVEVTIQKVGK
+437 GKVEVIIQKVGK

-498 EPLREPFKEQESTPL
+498 EQLGELFKEQESTPL
-513 KENALK
+513 KESALK

-524 TDNENKETS
+524 TDHENQETS

>member
-11 NANALNSGTKNEVK
+11 NASTNANALNSGAKNEVK

-32 SASKDFN
+32 SASKDFS

-53 KENPNALKATPK
+53 KENLSALKATPK
-65 DAKEDA
+65 DAKENA

-112 QHETHEPTLKDLL
+112 QHEI
-125 NHKKTTAS
+125 HKN
-133 HEAQHETH
+133 
-141 EMHETNP
+141 HETNP

-162 NGVASNAHQ
+162 NGVASSAHQ

-183 NHANN
+183 NHA
-188 AIKNPT
+188 IKSHT
-194 APTHNAKEPKTLKD
+194 APTHNAKESKTLKD

-248 TSINHT
+248 TPINHT

-269 LQSLEKKESH
+269 LQSLEKKESQ
-279 NKERTT
+279 NKEHAT

-322 TQTTAATPENAPK
+322 TQTTAQAVTPENAPK

-348 ANPPNDNAPTPL
+348 ANPPNNNAPTPL

-365 AKEVS
+365 AKEIS
-370 ENKEKTKESN
+370 ENKEKTKEST

-498 EPLREPFKEQESTPL
+498 EQLREPFKEQELTPL

>member
-1 MPSFVNPIHT
+1 MPSPINPIHT
-11 NANALNSGTKNEVK
+11 NASANASTLINSGAKNE

-32 SASKDFN
+32 SASKDFS

-53 KENPNALKATPK
+53 KENPNALKAAPK
-65 DAKEDA
+65 DSKESTKEDA
-71 KELEKTPTPHHQH
+71 KALEKTPTPHHQH
-84 AQNLAKDQQAPTLKD
+84 AQNPAKDQQAPTLKD
-99 LLNHKKTTASHEA
+99 WLNHKKTTAPHEA
-112 QHETHEPTLKDLL
+112 QHETHEA
-125 NHKKTTAS
+125 N
-133 HEAQHETH
+133 
-141 EMHETNP
+141 ETNP

-162 NGVASNAHQ
+162 NEVISNAHQ
-171 ANLTNKNPLTPT
+171 INLTNKNPITPT

-188 AIKNPT
+188 AIKKPT
-194 APTHNAKEPKTLKD
+194 APTHNAKESKTLKD
-208 IHALSQKHDLNA
+208 IQTLSQKHDLNA
-220 SNIQVGTPLE
+220 SNIQATTTPE
-230 KKETP
+230 NKTP
-235 LNASDQLALKTTQ
+235 LNASDHLALKTTQ
-248 TSINHT
+248 TPTNHT
-254 LAKNDSKNTANLSSV
+254 LAKNDAKNTANLSSV

-279 NKERTT
+279 NKEHAN
-285 PPSNEKKTPPLREA
+285 PQNNEKKTPPLKEA
-299 LQMNAIKRDKTLSKK
+299 LPMNAIKRDKTLSKK
-314 KPEKTPTK
+314 KSEKTPTK
-322 TQTTAATPENAPK
+322 AQTTAPSTTPENAPK

-348 ANPPNDNAPTPL
+348 ANPPNDNPPTPL
-360 EKEEK
+360 EKEETT
-365 AKEVS
+365 KEAS
-370 ENKEKTKESN
+370 DNKEKTKESTN
-380 NSAQSAQN
+380 NAQSAQN
-388 AQASDKTSENKSAAP
+388 AQASDKTSENKSTAP

-437 GKVEVTIQKVGK
+437 GKVEVIIQKVGK

-498 EPLREPFKEQESTPL
+498 ESFKEQELTPL

-524 TDNENKETS
+524 TDHENKKTS

>member
-1 MPSFVNPIHT
+1 MPSPVNPIHT
-11 NANALNSGTKNEVK
+11 NASALNSGAKNE

-32 SASKDFN
+32 SASKDFS

-71 KELEKTPTPHHQH
+71 KTLEKTPTLPHQH

-99 LLNHKKTTASHEA
+99 WLNHKKTTAPHET
-112 QHETHEPTLKDLL
+112 QHETHEA
-125 NHKKTTAS
+125 N
-133 HEAQHETH
+133 
-141 EMHETNP
+141 ETNP
-148 KTPNETLNKNEKKP
+148 KTPNETLNKNEKKS
-162 NGVASNAHQ
+162 NGVTSNAHQ
-171 ANLTNKNPLTPT
+171 TNLPSKNPITPT

-188 AIKNPT
+188 ASTTQKPT
-194 APTHNAKEPKTLKD
+194 TQTHNAKDPKTLKD
-208 IHALSQKHDLNA
+208 IQTLSQKHDLNA
-220 SNIQVGTPLE
+220 SNIQAATTPE
-230 KKETP
+230 NKNP

-248 TSINHT
+248 TPTNHT
-254 LAKNDSKNTANLSSV
+254 LAKNDAKNTANLSSV
-269 LQSLEKKESH
+269 LQSLEKKEAQ
-279 NKERTT
+279 NKEHAN
-285 PPSNEKKTPPLREA
+285 PQNNEKKMPPLKEA

-314 KPEKTPTK
+314 KPEKTPIHAK
-322 TQTTAATPENAPK
+322 TQTTAPSATLENAPK

-348 ANPPNDNAPTPL
+348 ANPPPNDNAPTPL

-365 AKEVS
+365 TKEAS
-370 ENKEKTKESN
+370 DNKEKTKETS
-380 NSAQSAQN
+380 NSAQNAQN
-388 AQASDKTSENKSAAP
+388 AQASDKTSENKSIAP

-437 GKVEVTIQKVGK
+437 GKVEVIIQKVGK

-498 EPLREPFKEQESTPL
+498 EQLRELFKEQESSPL

-524 TDNENKETS
+524 TDHENQETS

>member
-1 MPSFVNPIHT
+1 MPSPINPIHT
-11 NANALNSGTKNEVK
+11 NASALNSGAKNE

-32 SASKDFN
+32 SASKDFS

-44 KISKDKTAP
+44 KISKDKTTP
-53 KENPNALKATPK
+53 KESPNPNALKATPK
-65 DAKEDA
+65 DAKKDA

-84 AQNLAKDQQAPTLKD
+84 TQNPAKDQQAPTLKD

-112 QHETHEPTLKDLL
+112 QHEI
-125 NHKKTTAS
+125 
-133 HEAQHETH
+133 
-141 EMHETNP
+141 HETNP

-162 NGVASNAHQ
+162 NGVTSNAHQ
-171 ANLTNKNPLTPT
+171 ENSTHKNPLTPT

-188 AIKNPT
+188 ANKNPT

-208 IHALSQKHDLNA
+208 IQTLSQKHDLNA
-220 SNIQVGTPLE
+220 SNIQAAMTPE
-230 KKETP
+230 NKTP

-248 TSINHT
+248 TPTNHT
-254 LAKNDSKNTANLSSV
+254 LAKNDAKNTANLSSV
-269 LQSLEKKESH
+269 LQSLEKKEPH
-279 NKERTT
+279 NKERAT
-285 PPSNEKKTPPLREA
+285 PPNNEKKTPPLKEA
-299 LQMNAIKRDKTLSKK
+299 LPMNAIKRDKTLSKK

-322 TQTTAATPENAPK
+322 TQTTAQATTPENAPK

-348 ANPPNDNAPTPL
+348 ANPPPNDNIPTPL
-360 EKEEK
+360 EKEETT
-365 AKEVS
+365 KEAS
-370 ENKEKTKESN
+370 DNKEKTKESN
-380 NSAQSAQN
+380 NSTQSVQN
-388 AQASDKTSENKSAAP
+388 AQASDKTSENKSVTP
-403 KETIKHFTQQLKQ
+403 KETIRHFTQQLKQ

-483 VDLSFSQDSSKEQPK
+483 VDLSFSQDSSKEQEK
-498 EPLREPFKEQESTPL
+498 ESLKELFKEQESTPL

-524 TDNENKETS
+524 TDHENQETS

>member
-1 MPSFVNPIHT
+1 MPSLVNPIHT
-11 NANALNSGTKNEVK
+11 NANALNSGAKNEVK

-32 SASKDFN
+32 SASKDFS

-44 KISKDKTAP
+44 KISKDKTTP
-53 KENPNALKATPK
+53 KENPSALKATPK
-65 DAKEDA
+65 DTKEDA

-99 LLNHKKTTASHEA
+99 LLNHKKTVASHEA
-112 QHETHEPTLKDLL
+112 QHEI
-125 NHKKTTAS
+125 HKN
-133 HEAQHETH
+133 
-141 EMHETNP
+141 HETNP

-162 NGVASNAHQ
+162 NGVTPNAHQ
-171 ANLTNKNPLTPT
+171 ANLINKNPLTPT
-183 NHANN
+183 NHT
-188 AIKNPT
+188 KD
-194 APTHNAKEPKTLKD
+194 PKTLKD

-248 TSINHT
+248 TPINHT

-279 NKERTT
+279 NKEHAT

-314 KPEKTPTK
+314 KPEKTPIHAK
-322 TQTTAATPENAPK
+322 NQTTAQAATPENAPK

-348 ANPPNDNAPTPL
+348 ANTPNDNAPTPL

-365 AKEVS
+365 AKEAS
-370 ENKEKTKESN
+370 ENKEKTKEST
-380 NSAQSAQN
+380 NSTQSAQN
-388 AQASDKTSENKSAAP
+388 AQASDKASENKSVAP

-498 EPLREPFKEQESTPL
+498 EQLREPFKEQESTPL

>member
-1 MPSFVNPIHT
+1 MPSPINPIHT
-11 NANALNSGTKNEVK
+11 NASANANALNSGAKNE

-32 SASKDFN
+32 SASKDFS

-53 KENPNALKATPK
+53 KEDSNASKTVPK
-65 DAKEDA
+65 DAKT
-71 KELEKTPTPHHQH
+71 LEKTPTLHPQH
-84 AQNLAKDQQAPTLKD
+84 AQNPAKDQQAPTLKD
-99 LLNHKKTTASHEA
+99 WLNRPKTHPTAPHET
-112 QHETHEPTLKDLL
+112 QHETHEA
-125 NHKKTTAS
+125 N
-133 HEAQHETH
+133 
-141 EMHETNP
+141 ETNP

-162 NGVASNAHQ
+162 NGVTSNAHQ
-171 ANLTNKNPLTPT
+171 TNLPNKNPITP

-194 APTHNAKEPKTLKD
+194 TPTHNAKDPKTLKD
-208 IHALSQKHDLNA
+208 IQTLSQKHDLNA
-220 SNIQVGTPLE
+220 SNIQAATTPE
-230 KKETP
+230 NKTP
-235 LNASDQLALKTTQ
+235 LNASDQFALKTTPKNP
-248 TSINHT
+248 TTNPTTI
-254 LAKNDSKNTANLSSV
+254 KNDAKNTANLSSV
-269 LQSLEKKESH
+269 LQSLEKKESQ
-279 NKERTT
+279 NKEHAT
-285 PPSNEKKTPPLREA
+285 PPNNEKKTPPLREA

-314 KPEKTPTK
+314 KSEKTPTK
-322 TQTTAATPENAPK
+322 TQITAPSIAPENAPK

-348 ANPPNDNAPTPL
+348 ANPPNDNAPTLL
-360 EKEEK
+360 EKEETT
-365 AKEVS
+365 KEAS
-370 ENKEKTKESN
+370 DNKEKTKETS

-388 AQASDKTSENKSAAP
+388 AQASDKTSENKSVTP

-437 GKVEVTIQKVGK
+437 GKVEVVIQKVGK

-498 EPLREPFKEQESTPL
+498 EQLREPFKEQESTHL

-524 TDNENKETS
+524 TDHENQETS

>member
-1 MPSFVNPIHT
+1 MPSPVNPIHT
-11 NANALNSGTKNEVK
+11 NANALNGGAKNEVK

-32 SASKDFN
+32 SASKDFS

-44 KISKDKTAP
+44 KISKDKTVP
-53 KENPNALKATPK
+53 KESPNPNALKATPQDAK
-65 DAKEDA
+65 ENAKEDA
-71 KELEKTPTPHHQH
+71 KTLKTPTLPHQH

-99 LLNHKKTTASHEA
+99 WLNRPKTHPTAPHEA
-112 QHETHEPTLKDLL
+112 QHETHE
-125 NHKKTTAS
+125 
-133 HEAQHETH
+133 
-141 EMHETNP
+141 HETNP

-162 NGVASNAHQ
+162 NGVTSNAHQ
-171 ANLTNKNPLTPT
+171 TNLPNKNPITPT

-194 APTHNAKEPKTLKD
+194 TPTHNAKEPKTLKD
-208 IHALSQKHDLNA
+208 IQTLSQKHDLNA
-220 SNIQVGTPLE
+220 SNIQAATTPE
-230 KKETP
+230 NKNP
-235 LNASDQLALKTTQ
+235 LNASDHLALKTTQ
-248 TSINHT
+248 TPTNHT
-254 LAKNDSKNTANLSSV
+254 LAKNDAKNTANLSSV
-269 LQSLEKKESH
+269 LQSLEKKESP
-279 NKERTT
+279 NKEHAN
-285 PPSNEKKTPPLREA
+285 PQNNEKKTPPLKEA
-299 LQMNAIKRDKTLSKK
+299 LQINAIKRDKTLSKK
-314 KPEKTPTK
+314 KSEKTPTK
-322 TQTTAATPENAPK
+322 AQTTAPSIAPENAPK

-348 ANPPNDNAPTPL
+348 ANPPPNDNIPTPL

-365 AKEVS
+365 TKEAS
-370 ENKEKTKESN
+370 DNKEKTKESS
-380 NSAQSAQN
+380 NSAQSTQN
-388 AQASDKTSENKSAAP
+388 AQASDKTSENKSVTP

-437 GKVEVTIQKVGK
+437 GKVEVIIQKVGK

-498 EPLREPFKEQESTPL
+498 EQLREPFKEQESTPL
-513 KENALK
+513 KESTLK

-524 TDNENKETS
+524 TDHENQETS

>member
-1 MPSFVNPIHT
+1 MPSPVNPIHT
-11 NANALNSGTKNEVK
+11 NANALNSGAKNEVK

-32 SASKDFN
+32 SASKDFS

-53 KENPNALKATPK
+53 KESPNPNALKATPK

-71 KELEKTPTPHHQH
+71 KALEKTPTPQPQH
-84 AQNLAKDQQAPTLKD
+84 AQNPAKDQQAPTLKD
-99 LLNHKKTTASHEA
+99 WLNHKKTTAPHET
-112 QHETHEPTLKDLL
+112 QHETHEA
-125 NHKKTTAS
+125 N
-133 HEAQHETH
+133 
-141 EMHETNP
+141 ETNP
-148 KTPNETLNKNEKKP
+148 KTPNETLNKNGKKP
-162 NGVASNAHQ
+162 NEVTSNAHQ
-171 ANLTNKNPLTPT
+171 TNLLSKNPITP

-188 AIKNPT
+188 AIKT
-194 APTHNAKEPKTLKD
+194 QTTPTHNAKDPKTLKD
-208 IHALSQKHDLNA
+208 IQTLSQKHDLNA
-220 SNIQVGTPLE
+220 NNIQAATTPE
-230 KKETP
+230 NKTP
-235 LNASDQLALKTTQ
+235 LNASDQFALKTTQ
-248 TSINHT
+248 TPTNHT
-254 LAKNDSKNTANLSSV
+254 LAKNDAKNTANLSSV
-269 LQSLEKKESH
+269 LQSLEKKEPH
-279 NKERTT
+279 NKEHTI
-285 PPSNEKKTPPLREA
+285 PQNNEKKTPPLKEA

-314 KPEKTPTK
+314 KPEKTPIHAK
-322 TQTTAATPENAPK
+322 TQTTAPSIAPENAPK

-348 ANPPNDNAPTPL
+348 ANPPPNDNIPTPL

-365 AKEVS
+365 TKEVS
-370 ENKEKTKESN
+370 DNKEKTKESN
-380 NSAQSAQN
+380 NSTQSAQN
-388 AQASDKTSENKSAAP
+388 AQASDKTSENKSIAP

-437 GKVEVTIQKVGK
+437 GKVEVIIQKVGK

-498 EPLREPFKEQESTPL
+498 DQPKEPFKEQELTPL
-513 KENALK
+513 KESVLK

-524 TDNENKETS
+524 TDHENQETS

>member
-1 MPSFVNPIHT
+1 MPSPINPIHT
-11 NANALNSGTKNEVK
+11 NANANTNALINSGAKNGVK

-32 SASKDFN
+32 SASKDFS

-65 DAKEDA
+65 DAKENA

-112 QHETHEPTLKDLL
+112 QHEM
-125 NHKKTTAS
+125 HKN
-133 HEAQHETH
+133 
-141 EMHETNP
+141 HETNP

-162 NGVASNAHQ
+162 NEVASSAHQ
-171 ANLTNKNPLTPT
+171 VSLTNKNPLTPT
-183 NHANN
+183 NHP
-188 AIKNPT
+188 IKNPT

-208 IHALSQKHDLNA
+208 IQTLSQKHDLNA

-230 KKETP
+230 KKEAP

-322 TQTTAATPENAPK
+322 TQTTAQAVTPENTPK

-360 EKEEK
+360 EKEERT
-365 AKEVS
+365 KEAS
-370 ENKEKTKESN
+370 ENKEKTKEST

-388 AQASDKTSENKSAAP
+388 AQASDKASENKSTTP

-498 EPLREPFKEQESTPL
+498 EQLRESFKEQESTPL

>member
-1 MPSFVNPIHT
+1 MPSPINPIHT
-11 NANALNSGTKNEVK
+11 NANASTLNSGAKNEVK

-112 QHETHEPTLKDLL
+112 QHEMHE
-125 NHKKTTAS
+125 N
-133 HEAQHETH
+133 
-141 EMHETNP
+141 HETNP

-162 NGVASNAHQ
+162 NGVISNAHQ

-183 NHANN
+183 NHPN
-188 AIKNPT
+188 KNPT
-194 APTHNAKEPKTLKD
+194 DPTHNAKEPKTLKD

-220 SNIQVGTPLE
+220 SNIQVGAPLE

-235 LNASDQLALKTTQ
+235 LKASDQLALKTTQ

-254 LAKNDSKNTANLSSV
+254 LAKNGAKNTANLSSV

-279 NKERTT
+279 NKEHAT

-322 TQTTAATPENAPK
+322 TQITAQTTTPENAPK

-370 ENKEKTKESN
+370 ENKEKTKEST
-380 NSAQSAQN
+380 NSTQNAQN

-498 EPLREPFKEQESTPL
+498 EQLRESFKEQESTPL